1 MKIDR
6 ALANAEL
13 NALADAGNLTPESV
27 LAAAQ
32 SANNPMHDWFDWSDT
47 EAAEKWRLQQARLL
61 IKTVYVRIT
70 YATNTVVMVPAFVSE
85 ADDEDDETNT
95 ARHYSKVVEVMSDD
109 DRRKALVI
117 ATIKRAA
124 SILRNCPEVICQR
137 LADDLTAELAKL

>member
-13 NALADAGNLTPESV
+13 NALADAGDLTPESV

-32 SANNPMHDWFDWSDT
+32 SSNSSLHGWFDWSDD
-47 EAAEKWRLQQARLL
+47 EAAVKWRLQQARLL

-70 YATNTVVMVPAFVSE
+70 YAANTVVMVPAFVSE

-95 ARHYSKVVEVMSDD
+95 SRHYSKVVEVMSDD
-109 DRRKALVI
+109 DRRRALVI
-117 ATIKRAA
+117 ATIKRAI
-124 SILRNCPEVICQR
+124 SILRNCPEATCQR
-137 LADDLTAELAKL
+137 LAGDLETELAKV